1 MFGSIWILIICSKG
15 STLFGHVAV
24 TLMLISLIEFTTSNV
39 NVMVVLNNANPLTP
53 SLGLEVPISLPD
65 ASHITA
71 SSVTPPLLLV
81 PLLLSI
87 TNWFPL

>member
-24 TLMLISLIEFTTSNV
+24 TLILISLIEFTTSNV
-39 NVMVVLNNANPLTP
+39 NVMVVLLNANPLTP
-53 SLGLEVPISLPD
+53 STFSISILSPFT
-65 ASHITA
+65 SHINA
-71 SSVTPPLLLV
+71 ANLTPPLLTT
-81 PLLLSI
+81 PSSSSI